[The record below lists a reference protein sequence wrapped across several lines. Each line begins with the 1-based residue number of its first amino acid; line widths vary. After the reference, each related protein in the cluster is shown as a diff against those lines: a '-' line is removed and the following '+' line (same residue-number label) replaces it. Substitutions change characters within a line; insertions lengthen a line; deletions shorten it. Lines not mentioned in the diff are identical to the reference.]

1 MGIGSMLLYLAKGFR
16 LKGIVAVLLFSHWLW
31 ECFALQDSGQP
42 IPLVVESCIRYIN
55 LYGNL
60 LFDSLFLTLRNFKR
74 NLCIIPNCCFS

>member
-1 MGIGSMLLYLAKGFR
+1 MESMLLMLMLQSIPAKGASEG
-16 LKGIVAVLLFSHWLW
+16 KAIVHLHSLLFHRLTGPW

-60 LFDSLFLTLRNFKR
+60 LFTSALLLTLKNF
-74 NLCIIPNCCFS
+74 